1 MHWECCWEN
10 LSASSSLLGELEF
23 RYTDKKQEKEN
34 YFLLNS
40 FVYYS
45 YYSVSFTF
53 FLTLVLVDV
62 VAADGASDS
71 VACLHLQWLL
81 AQLDTVKSG
90 ALVSGTCPGAC
101 WDSDHEGAWEA
112 GWSYD
117 TCFQVSWPSACV
129 GLSKRN
135 SHILNVELF
144 TQFIFYSFSH
154 LAFKCQIHIKAE
166 VFHSFSSPWHG

>member
-1 MHWECCWEN
+1 MLGEQECC
-10 LSASSSLLGELEF
+10 
-23 RYTDKKQEKEN
+23 YTDKKQENE
-34 YFLLNS
+34 FLLNS

-71 VACLHLQWLL
+71 VACLHLQCLL

-90 ALVSGTCPGAC
+90 ALVSGTYPDAC

-117 TCFQVSWPSACV
+117 TCFQASWPSACV
-129 GLSKRN
+129 GLSERN
-135 SHILNVELF
+135 SHSLHILIYL
-144 TQFIFYSFSH
+144 I
-154 LAFKCQIHIKAE
+154 
-166 VFHSFSSPWHG
+166 